1 MDNIR
6 IASANCQG
14 LFTPQKRLDVLN
26 FYKNK
31 NYSIIYLQ
39 DTHFIPEIKPYIKAQ
54 WGFKCF
60 FNSFRSNARG
70 VAIMLNNN
78 FEYEIH
84 NEKRDSDGNFLD

>member
-31 NYSIIYLQ
+31 NYSIICLQ
-39 DTHFIPEIKPYIKAQ
+39 DTHFIPEIEPILLKPSGDLNVFSILLDQ
-54 WGFKCF
+54 
-60 FNSFRSNARG
+60 
-70 VAIMLNNN
+70 ML
-78 FEYEIH
+78 E
-84 NEKRDSDGNFLD
+84 G